1 MKKLLE
7 VVKNFDQE
15 AFNAYMIAN
24 NISLKQVLDLCIF
37 AESERDSMRQELSSM
52 LEVVSYDS
60 ECNYVEFAA
69 SRYDIEQKQAEISL
83 IDNVI
88 DYADQYYA
96 VNF

>member
-7 VVKNFDQE
+7 VVKNFDQA
-15 AFNAYMIAN
+15 AFNAYIFAN
-24 NISLKQVLDLCIF
+24 NIPLEQVLDLCVF

-69 SRYDIEQKQAEISL
+69 SRYDIEQKQSEIS
-83 IDNVI
+83 VI
-88 DYADQYYA
+88 ADVIKYAEEYYA